1 MNLKK
6 QKNILIMLTTLKIKS
21 IFEIFK
27 SQNPNPIAELDFVND
42 FTFLVAILLSAQAT
56 DKGVNKATPALFAVA
71 DSPKK
76 MLELGL
82 DDLKNYIKTIGLY
95 NNKAKNI
102 IALSD
107 ILVKEH
113 GGKVPT
119 KSEELEKLPGIGRKS
134 ANVFFNTIY
143 KKPVIAV
150 DTHVIR
156 TSNIIGI
163 TTFKKPLEIEQ
174 DLYKKIPKE
183 YHIHTSNWLVLHGRY
198 ICTAKKP
205 KCDICPISKYCINAF
220 NP

>member
-1 MNLKK
+1 ML
-6 QKNILIMLTTLKIKS
+6 QKSTIKE

-27 SQNPNPIAELDFVND
+27 KEKPEPKVELDFTND

-71 DSPKK
+71 DTPAK

-82 DDLKNYIKTIGLY
+82 DEVKDYIKTIGLY

-102 IALSD
+102 IALSE
-107 ILVKEH
+107 ILQNQYN
-113 GGKVPT
+113 GKVPT
-119 KSEELEKLPGIGRKS
+119 TTEDLEKLPGIGRKT
-134 ANVFFNTIY
+134 ANVFLNTVY
-143 KKPVIAV
+143 QKPVIAV

-156 TSNIIGI
+156 TSNLIGL
-163 TTFKKPLEIEQ
+163 TNKKTPLDIEK
-174 DLYKKIPKE
+174 DLYARIPNE

-198 ICTAKKP
+198 TCVARKP
-205 KCDICPISKYCINAF
+205 KCDLCPISKLCENAF